1 MPNCILLITVRLP
14 SLMLTPGWFTA
25 ARRKRTLAA
34 GLLPPMQLLQLF
46 CPGTIITGPLPPEFP
61 GGGPQDGVSGEM
73 GAKPGSLPPEPEGGP
88 QDGVSGEMG
97 AKPGSLPSE
106 PEGGPQDGVS
116 GEMGAKP
123 GSLPS
128 EPEGGPQ
135 DGVSGEMGAKPGSL
149 SWGAASAIRIWFGAF
164 WAGRAGLNPSFLIYI
179 GFPFCSIADA
189 NGMIYPMQHKACR
202 VKKTDKSG

>member
-25 ARRKRTLAA
+25 AWRKRTLAA

-61 GGGPQDGVSGEM
+61 G
-73 GAKPGSLPPEPEGGP
+73 
-88 QDGVSGEMG
+88 
-97 AKPGSLPSE
+97 
-106 PEGGPQDGVS
+106 GGPQDGVS

>member
-1 MPNCILLITVRLP
+1 
-14 SLMLTPGWFTA
+14 MLTPGWFTA
-25 ARRKRTLAA
+25 AWRKRTLAA

-73 GAKPGSLPPEPEGGP
+73 GAKPGSLPP
-88 QDGVSGEMG
+88 
-97 AKPGSLPSE
+97 E